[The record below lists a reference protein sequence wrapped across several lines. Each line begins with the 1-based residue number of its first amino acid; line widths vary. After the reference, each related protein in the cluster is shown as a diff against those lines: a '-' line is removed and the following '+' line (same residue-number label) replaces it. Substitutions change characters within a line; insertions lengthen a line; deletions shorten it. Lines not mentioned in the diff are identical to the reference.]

1 MGDGV
6 TTAVAIVVAIV
17 VAVLG
22 WLLIISRGGRAI
34 KLNIK
39 ALGVEVNVDAP
50 GITKEQNG

>member
-1 MGDGV
+1 MGETI
-6 TTAVAIVVAIV
+6 TTAVVVVIALI
-17 VAVLG
+17 VAVCG

-50 GITKEQNG
+50 GINQKEI